1 MDQYYEDLAV
11 GDVIDYG
18 SYTTDKMEMIEF
30 ARRWDP
36 RPFHVDEAYAA
47 GTLYGEITASGVHT
61 LAIFTNLCNKA
72 TGHWAVRGALGYEH
86 LNFPAAVRAGDVVSG
101 KSTVMA
107 KRTSKSRPELG
118 IITTRET
125 MTNQRG
131 ETVLDFTVSFLVERR
146 DGGPD

>member
-1 MDQYYEDLAV
+1 MNRHYEDLAV

-18 SYTTDKMEMIEF
+18 SYTTDKTEMIEF

-36 RPFHVDEAYAA
+36 RPFHVDEDFAA
-47 GTLYGEITASGVHT
+47 GSLYGEITASGVHT
-61 LAIFTNLCNKA
+61 LAIFTNLCNRA
-72 TGHWAVRGALGYEH
+72 TGDWAVRGALGYKE

-101 KSTVMA
+101 GSTVLT
-107 KRTSKSRPELG
+107 KRVSKSRPELG

-146 DGGPD
+146 EM